1 MAGKI
6 VRTDII
12 EHMSNKIYASDSIL
26 TDSIIR
32 DVDHSLCESLGISR
46 EVEKESQRIKDI
58 ILAKWKNVEP
68 YTPENGIGVYKFG
81 FHDTLFSEDYYFSIS
96 LVNYRFYEIWKERHK
111 KYMPKVRAGIDKD
124 KHIMV
129 INIDAIDMDITTQTF
144 ESSIQHEIQ
153 HYFETEMSSY
163 TWATNDVYKLAKE
176 LLNDQNEYVYLIGVI
191 LYMSFKQEQ
200 EGYANGLYAFLK
212 NCGQK
217 VTRKNIDE
225 LSEAEES
232 FSMLRL
238 LKMSKNYLLGIPAK
252 SQEMIDAIDTVNLS
266 YGTKYT
272 AENLYDMANK
282 IYKDFIRRLNRV
294 KSLILFPNEMYE
306 ANIKRLLCAAPFL
319 VKNGKIISG

>member
-12 EHMSNKIYASDSIL
+12 ERMSNKIYASDSIL
-26 TDSIIR
+26 TDSIMR

-46 EVEKESQRIKDI
+46 EVEKESQR
-58 ILAKWKNVEP
+58 N
-68 YTPENGIGVYKFG
+68 
-81 FHDTLFSEDYYFSIS
+81 
-96 LVNYRFYEIWKERHK
+96 
-111 KYMPKVRAGIDKD
+111 
-124 KHIMV
+124 
-129 INIDAIDMDITTQTF
+129 
-144 ESSIQHEIQ
+144 
-153 HYFETEMSSY
+153 FETEMSSY
-163 TWATNDVYKLAKE
+163 TWATNDVYKLAKK
-176 LLNDQNEYVYLIGVI
+176 LLNDKNEYVYLIGVI

-252 SQEMIDAIDTVNLS
+252 SQEMIDAIDVVNLS

-272 AENLYDMANK
+272 AENLYGMANN
-282 IYKDFIRRLNRV
+282 IYKDFMRRLNRV
-294 KSLILFPNEMYE
+294 KSLILFPKEMYE
-306 ANIKRLLCAAPFL
+306 ANIKRLLDAAPFL